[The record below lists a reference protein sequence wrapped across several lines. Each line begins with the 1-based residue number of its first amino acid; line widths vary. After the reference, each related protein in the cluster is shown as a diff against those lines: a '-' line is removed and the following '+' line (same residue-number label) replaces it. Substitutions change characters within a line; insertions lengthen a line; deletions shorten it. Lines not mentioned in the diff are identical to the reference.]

1 MITGLDHIVILA
13 DNLAAATDRYA
24 ALGFAVERGGAHP
37 GWGTENALVPLADG
51 SYLELL
57 TAHDPALAR
66 HHRLWQRLD
75 GAMRA
80 PGEYGGYFLGSDD
93 LEHDVAVLRRRGLEW
108 TDPQEGSRKRPDGQ
122 IVRWR
127 LAFPKRPDL
136 PNLIQDLTPRALRVA
151 PPSGGLGARARVAE
165 VVVAV
170 ADLDLAILGYESV
183 LDARPR
189 RLRESPHGHGAAF
202 ATAWGRLVL
211 ILAATGP
218 SGRGRGAPAP
228 PGIHSVTLQVDGWTE
243 GVERIDPAR
252 TGGVRLDVRP
262 A

>member
-1 MITGLDHIVILA
+1 MITALDHIVILA
-13 DNLAAATDRYA
+13 ENLAAGTDRYA
-24 ALGFAVERGGAHP
+24 ALGFAVERGGVHP

-57 TAHDPALAR
+57 AAHDPALAQ
-66 HHRLWQRLD
+66 HHRLWQRPD
-75 GAMRA
+75 GATRA

-108 TDPQEGSRKRPDGQ
+108 ADPQEGSRKRPDGQ

-136 PNLIQDLTPRALRVA
+136 PNLIQDLTPRPLRVA
-151 PPSGGLGARARVAE
+151 PPSGG
-165 VVVAV
+165 
-170 ADLDLAILGYESV
+170 
-183 LDARPR
+183 
-189 RLRESPHGHGAAF
+189 GHD
-202 ATAWGRLVL
+202 
-211 ILAATGP
+211 
-218 SGRGRGAPAP
+218 APAP
-228 PGIHSVTLQVDGWTE
+228 PGIHSVTLRVDGSTE
-243 GVERIDPAR
+243 GVGRIDPAR